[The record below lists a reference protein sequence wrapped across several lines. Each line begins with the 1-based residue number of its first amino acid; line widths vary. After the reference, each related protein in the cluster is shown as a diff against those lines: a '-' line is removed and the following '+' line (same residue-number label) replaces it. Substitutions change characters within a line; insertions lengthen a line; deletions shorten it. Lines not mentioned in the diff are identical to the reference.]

1 MVGVASALLCACGRA
16 VLLVA
21 RLLCARGGCAISST
35 LQGGVDGRRVWI
47 AWFCL
52 GGLRDGGNGRVGRG
66 AGWDGRWGGRR
77 VGCWIRLSG
86 RGRHRG
92 RRRSTCR
99 RGTGRCSAGW
109 RRRLASCRGRLD
121 GRLAL
126 LLLLEDRIVTEAL
139 ALRLLAVVAF
149 RVRLVALRQTR
160 HVRETTVHRDCTSFG
175 GMLAAGRKPTGLAR
189 GHDCLRQ
196 EGKQPGAHGVLREG
210 KGKKK
215 KKGQKKKKR
224 KEKKKKMKSNRH
236 RAGAPPPPPSS
247 RPAASTAPKR
257 AKAPKRTH
265 RAPTRRRCRCP

>member
-160 HVRETTVHRDCTSFG
+160 HVREKQQSIETAQALEGCWQPGESRPDWQEVMTAC
-175 GMLAAGRKPTGLAR
+175 GRKAS
-189 GHDCLRQ
+189 
-196 EGKQPGAHGVLREG
+196 KQPGAHGVLREG
-210 KGKKK
+210 KGKRK
-215 KKGQKKKKR
+215 KKGKK
-224 KEKKKKMKSNRH
+224 
-236 RAGAPPPPPSS
+236 
-247 RPAASTAPKR
+247 
-257 AKAPKRTH
+257 
-265 RAPTRRRCRCP
+265 